1 MFYFLTLIQKKTLIF
16 LILFIAQ
23 LKTKTEG
30 LFTAPIPIDT
40 SNPIKKMFKSENVD
54 LDRETLKPIP
64 EPEIKHP
71 ESFQDRVLEV
81 TTYLEGD
88 LDPNDNIQVTTRI
101 RDYRNNEITYITPSF
116 KEIDGKLRYSH
127 SVLQEEN
134 NGVFRI
140 RGASKSNVDGDG
152 KLGLHVQQFDTAK
165 EKDNKQLFGKYAAFL
180 ETYIEYLYKYNIDIK
195 SDHLKDLEAS
205 FIYYGSL
212 SSGDNP
218 SLESSFTTDFSK
230 YIPTKKSVYETVTG
244 AEGKEDSAIS
254 YGVSNKKNKSG
265 AHGFQNLVATAA
277 GKDPL
282 TGMQLRLFETE
293 KFIRGSVV
301 GQAIAESN
309 DANSMT
315 TVDTVGNNT
324 GMGFSD
330 NTTFSKQDDNLLATA
345 TELNNVSVGE
355 AATKEKDVLVVDYS
369 PENKVLPGLYNP
381 KRFVL
386 SDNGRTV
393 DEYGEIEKVN

>member
-1 MFYFLTLIQKKTLIF
+1 
-16 LILFIAQ
+16 
-23 LKTKTEG
+23 
-30 LFTAPIPIDT
+30 
-40 SNPIKKMFKSENVD
+40 
-54 LDRETLKPIP
+54 
-64 EPEIKHP
+64 
-71 ESFQDRVLEV
+71 
-81 TTYLEGD
+81 
-88 LDPNDNIQVTTRI
+88 
-101 RDYRNNEITYITPSF
+101 
-116 KEIDGKLRYSH
+116 
-127 SVLQEEN
+127 
-134 NGVFRI
+134 
-140 RGASKSNVDGDG
+140 
-152 KLGLHVQQFDTAK
+152 
-165 EKDNKQLFGKYAAFL
+165 
-180 ETYIEYLYKYNIDIK
+180 
-195 SDHLKDLEAS
+195 
-205 FIYYGSL
+205 
-212 SSGDNP
+212 
-218 SLESSFTTDFSK
+218 
-230 YIPTKKSVYETVTG
+230 
-244 AEGKEDSAIS
+244 
-254 YGVSNKKNKSG
+254 
-265 AHGFQNLVATAA
+265 
-277 GKDPL
+277 
-282 TGMQLRLFETE
+282 MQLRLFETE